1 MVRVTSLIC
10 TANDC
15 HNLPSAHPPH
25 AGIVPHVLWHY
36 LNSLSCAEGN
46 LRFREKLI
54 HCFISL
60 HAAKSLQSYPT
71 LCDPTDGSPPGSPS
85 LEFSRQEHWSGF
97 PFPSPM
103 HESEKWKWSCSC
115 PTLCDPM
122 DCSLPGSSV
131 HGIFQARI
139 VEWVAVSFSKDSREI
154 IIKLRLVCVQSQ
166 YLSSLN

>member
-60 HAAKSLQSYPT
+60 HAAKSLQSYQT

-85 LEFSRQEHWSGF
+85 LEFSRQEHWSGL

-103 HESEKWKWSCSC
+103 HESEKWKCSRSVVSY
-115 PTLCDPM
+115 PQRPHRLQPSRLLHPWDF
-122 DCSLPGSSV
+122 PGKSTGV
-131 HGIFQARI
+131 GCHCLLQ
-139 VEWVAVSFSKDSREI
+139 K
-154 IIKLRLVCVQSQ
+154 
-166 YLSSLN
+166 